1 MLPSSYPT
9 QTCSI
14 ARALEVV
21 GERWTLLVLREALFG
36 KNRFDEFREALG
48 IAPNVLT
55 IRLERLTEEGL
66 LKRVRYRERPERF
79 AYHLTPKGQELA
91 PILLLL
97 MKWGD
102 RHYPEPD
109 GPPVITKHRD
119 CGGNV
124 DASLRCD
131 TCGAQVSVAELA
143 IVPGP
148 GRAKSTG
155 KPASPATAR

>member
-55 IRLERLTEEGL
+55 ARLERLTEEGL
-66 LKRVRYRERPERF
+66 LERIRYQERPERF

-91 PILLLL
+91 PILLHL

-102 RHYPEPD
+102 RHYPEKG

-119 CGGNV
+119 CGGDV

-131 TCGAQVSVAELA
+131 TCGKEVGLTELD

-148 GRAKSTG
+148 GQVKSTG
-155 KPASPATAR
+155 EPTFRATAR